1 MKFKE
6 KWVGQ
11 VCPAADNSK
20 THRNGGECCDLRESN
35 KAEQVERNGDNL
47 VSMTQVRSS
56 QCLGMGVET
65 LRTFTK
71 KLLPTFCLGYWE
83 NFGFAL
89 MVQDL
94 MKRKKITWCRA
105 GVEENLCSRLW
116 E

>member
-47 VSMTQVRSS
+47 VSMTQVS
-56 QCLGMGVET
+56 V
-65 LRTFTK
+65 
-71 KLLPTFCLGYWE
+71 
-83 NFGFAL
+83 
-89 MVQDL
+89 
-94 MKRKKITWCRA
+94 
-105 GVEENLCSRLW
+105 
-116 E
+116 